1 MIDSLRALRA
11 PFLSGSLIPV
21 LMAAAWAWP
30 DPDFYWPN
38 AVLALVGIACLH
50 LASNLINDWADSR
63 GSDPV
68 NERFTPFSGGSRVI
82 QQGRLSS
89 GEVLC
94 LSLVFYGLGIL
105 IGLFLARTHP
115 YVLPIGIAGLGIGLF
130 YSVGPFRLMSR
141 GAGEIG
147 IFFAFGPL
155 VTLGAAYVMTGK
167 LSLAAFL
174 LGIPSGFLI
183 TAVIWINQFPD
194 FPADRKSGKRNLVV
208 RLGPDK
214 ARRIYPVLLWG
225 GFISLIVLAA
235 IGFSKGLLLGLLA
248 APIAFKASAIF
259 RTKYAHHPG
268 VVPAQALTIQTQLT
282 LGLLAGLGLL
292 LTGWAA

>member
-1 MIDSLRALRA
+1 MLNYLRALRA

-21 LMAAAWAWP
+21 LMAAAWTWNHP
-30 DPDFYWPN
+30 NFQWPN
-38 AVLALVGIACLH
+38 AVLALAGIACLH

-68 NERFTPFSGGSRVI
+68 NQRVTPFSGGSRVI

-89 GEVLC
+89 TEVLV
-94 LSLVFYGLGIL
+94 LSLIFYGLGIA
-105 IGLFLARTHP
+105 IGLYLARNYP
-115 YVLPIGIAGLGIGLF
+115 YVLPIGLAGLGIGFF

-155 VTLGAAYVMTGK
+155 VTLGAAYVMTGEIT
-167 LSLAAFL
+167 LAAFL

-194 FPADRKSGKRNLVV
+194 FLADRQTGKRNLVV
-208 RLGPDK
+208 RMGLRK
-214 ARRIYPVLLWG
+214 AKLVYPALLLG
-225 GFISLIVLAA
+225 GFASLIGLTAV
-235 IGFSKGLLLGLLA
+235 GFSKGLLLGLLA
-248 APIAFKASAIF
+248 APVAIKAATIFKKQYG
-259 RTKYAHHPG
+259 RHPG
-268 VVPAQALTIQTQLT
+268 VVPAQALTIQTQLG
-282 LGLLAGLGLL
+282 LGLLAGAGLML
-292 LTGWAA
+292 AGWMV